1 MLYACRV
8 SQQVLICSARK
19 SKEMFGANTRRKTM
33 SEAAEKSLYARLG
46 GYDAIAA
53 ATDDLLGRLT
63 SDPQLGIYW
72 RGHSKDSMKRDR
84 QLVVDF
90 LCEAFGGS
98 VIYRGRD
105 MKTSHEGLSISE
117 SDWQVFV
124 KHTVATLDKFGVQGK
139 EREEFLAAAA
149 SLKGDIV
156 ERP

>member
-1 MLYACRV
+1 M
-8 SQQVLICSARK
+8 
-19 SKEMFGANTRRKTM
+19 
-33 SEAAEKSLYARLG
+33 
-46 GYDAIAA
+46 AA

-63 SDPQLGIYW
+63 SDPQIGVYW
-72 RGHSKDSMKRDR
+72 KGHSKDSMQRDR

-90 LCEAFGGS
+90 LCAAFGGP
-98 VIYRGRD
+98 VLYRGRD
-105 MKTSHEGLSISE
+105 MKTSHEGLGISE

-124 KHTVATLDKFGVQGK
+124 QHTVATLDNLGVQGK

>member
-1 MLYACRV
+1 
-8 SQQVLICSARK
+8 
-19 SKEMFGANTRRKTM
+19 MFGANIRRKTM
-33 SEAAEKSLYARLG
+33 SEAAEKSLYTRLG

-63 SDPQLGIYW
+63 SDPQIGVYW
-72 RGHSKDSMKRDR
+72 KGHSKDSMKRDR

-90 LCEAFGGS
+90 LCEAFGGP

-105 MKTSHEGLSISE
+105 MKLSHEGLSISE

-124 KHTVATLDKFGVQGK
+124 KHTVATLDKLGVQGK

>member
-1 MLYACRV
+1 
-8 SQQVLICSARK
+8 
-19 SKEMFGANTRRKTM
+19 MFGANTRRKTM
-33 SEAAEKSLYARLG
+33 SEATEKSLYARLG

-72 RGHSKDSMKRDR
+72 KGHSKDSMKRDR

-90 LCEAFGGS
+90 LCEAFGGP

-124 KHTVATLDKFGVQGK
+124 KHTLATLDKFGVQGK

>member
-1 MLYACRV
+1 
-8 SQQVLICSARK
+8 
-19 SKEMFGANTRRKTM
+19 MFGTHTRRKMM
-33 SEAAEKSLYARLG
+33 SEAAEQSLYTRLG

-63 SDPQLGIYW
+63 SDPQIGIYW
-72 RGHSKDSMKRDR
+72 KGHSRDSMKRDR

-90 LCEAFGGS
+90 LCEAFGGP

-105 MKTSHEGLSISE
+105 MKASHEGLSISE

-124 KHTVATLDKFGVQGK
+124 KHTLATLDKFGVQGK

>member
-1 MLYACRV
+1 
-8 SQQVLICSARK
+8 
-19 SKEMFGANTRRKTM
+19 MFGTHTRRKMM
-33 SEAAEKSLYARLG
+33 SEAAEQSLYTRLG

-63 SDPQLGIYW
+63 SDPQIGIYW
-72 RGHSKDSMKRDR
+72 KGHSRDSMKRDR

-90 LCEAFGGS
+90 LCEAFGGP

-105 MKTSHEGLSISE
+105 MKISHEGLSISE

-124 KHTVATLDKFGVQGK
+124 KHTLATLDKFGVQGK

>member
-1 MLYACRV
+1 
-8 SQQVLICSARK
+8 
-19 SKEMFGANTRRKTM
+19 M
-33 SEAAEKSLYARLG
+33 SEATEKSLYARLG

-63 SDPQLGIYW
+63 SDPQVGIYW
-72 RGHSKDSMKRDR
+72 KGHSKDSLKKAR

-90 LCEAFGGS
+90 LCEAFGGP

-139 EREEFLAAAA
+139 EREEFLGAAT